1 MIMTGRTDNGKLR
14 RITAVIL
21 AVLMIAVVVFS
32 SFTIAFESEHNCEG
46 EGCRI
51 CECIEI
57 CIAILNNLG
66 IRLSSAVSAASVTLF
81 LCAGAALVISVFKKE
96 TPVTTKVRLNN

>member
-1 MIMTGRTDNGKLR
+1 MAGRTDNIKLH
-14 RITAVIL
+14 RIAAVIL

-66 IRLSSAVSAASVTLF
+66 IRLSSAVSAAYVMLF
-81 LCAGAALVISVFKKE
+81 LGVEAALVISVIKKE

>member
-46 EGCRI
+46 EDCRI
-51 CECIEI
+51 CECIES

-66 IRLSSAVSAASVTLF
+66 VRLSSAVSAASVMLF
-81 LCAGAALVISVFKKE
+81 LCAEAALVVSVFKKE